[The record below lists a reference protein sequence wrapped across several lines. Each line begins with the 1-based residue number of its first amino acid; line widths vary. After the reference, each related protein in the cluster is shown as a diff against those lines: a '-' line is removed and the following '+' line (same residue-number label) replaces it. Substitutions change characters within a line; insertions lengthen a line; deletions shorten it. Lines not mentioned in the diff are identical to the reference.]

1 MVTINGSNEK
11 CNSTSTNRNGHN
23 KPAVTKMTTNRSTVT
38 ATKNITI
45 NRWQHPTVADKGSN
59 SNWWQKIPPVTKV
72 QQSTGN
78 DKITTTGGVGD
89 KKHYQEF

>member
-1 MVTINGSNEK
+1 
-11 CNSTSTNRNGHN
+11 
-23 KPAVTKMTTNRSTVT
+23 MTTNRSTVT

-45 NRWQHPTVADKGSN
+45 NWWQHPTIANKGSN
-59 SNWWQKIPPVTKV
+59 SNWWQKIPPVTKA
-72 QQSTGN
+72 QQSTGS